1 MSVRAWQNKIGIPTY
16 PLGPED
22 PNPPFQRQNSSWA
35 VYPYPLQDDVL
46 EGPPSVRKWVA
57 LHLENDFLHC
67 IVLPELG
74 GHLYSLY
81 DKVCKREVFY
91 RNNVIKYGLVAT
103 RGAWISGGIEFN
115 FPMGHTYT
123 TVDAV
128 SWSLEQWKDSAQISI
143 ENTCRVSRMEWVVDL
158 LLYEG
163 ERALHEQVTLTNPMP
178 YKQRYWFW
186 NNSAVPARDD
196 LRLVYPARK
205 ARVSGGIVDY
215 PVKADGTDISRYTAH
230 DHADDIFTLDVR
242 EDYFGCHYDDIDFGM
257 VHVADRHEMQGKKYF
272 TWGTGDDGMIW
283 VDLLTDED
291 GQYVEIQSGRYETQS
306 IWEFIQPNETVRLDS
321 VWMPEHGMGGWVCA
335 DEGGIL
341 NFQLIGDQIRVGALT
356 TTEFEGAVLA
366 LTHNDVTVWSAELLV
381 GPRAPFAATI
391 PLPEGAG
398 PDSRYRLELTHH
410 EIDGPIIAYKHPPW
424 HMCQPKVA
432 ETGEDKPR
440 QPPSEE
446 HANCEE
452 LCVLANSALK
462 RLEHSRARDLF
473 TRVLSIDPGFSQAH
487 IGLGLLDIRSAKYED
502 AIAHLEEATFRNPDC
517 AEGWHLLG
525 VARRRAGDLLG
536 AEDALAR
543 SMRTMEG
550 HVYSFPE
557 LMATIRDQEGP
568 GEMLDPGVLPYG
580 IASGHALLTG
590 DLFLPP
596 PGITPEQGLRGFI
609 KRCRG
614 DVERWL
620 EYAVRQEPRVAVRV
634 MELALE
640 HCPGASNYPM
650 TQYVL
655 AWFYEKLGEKDRADR
670 AFERAAA
677 CPVDFCFPSRLE
689 EVPVLARAIEA
700 NPSDWKARYL
710 YGNLLASLDRGEDA
724 MAQWR
729 AALEIDDSFAVL
741 HRNLAYGSLAWE
753 DNAEASATHYR
764 NAIAR
769 NPQDY
774 RYYLSL
780 IQVMGDKL
788 GASDDE
794 LWQVLASSPPEVRS
808 KWQIA
813 GREAELL
820 VRLER
825 FDEALAL
832 LTSHRYFPWE
842 GAHHMR
848 GLWTDCL
855 SGRARKHAESGDH
868 RAALADLE
876 LALTYP
882 RNLGVGKRSRDS
894 DALLYWLAAEQ
905 AGAVG
910 DAGRRSQLLEAAAAE
925 PHGHNRDADWWQ
937 LLALR
942 ELGRTDEA
950 SALEAE
956 LRAWAEE
963 HRDHPRAGAT
973 ARTILDRLA
982 E

>member
-46 EGPPSVRKWVA
+46 EGPPTVRKWVA
-57 LHLENDFLHC
+57 LHLENEFLHC

-123 TVDAV
+123 TVDPV
-128 SWSLEQWKDSAQISI
+128 SWELEQTDDVARLLIG
-143 ENTCRVSRMEWVVDL
+143 NTCRVSRMQWSVELFLWG
-158 LLYEG
+158 G
-163 ERALHEQVTLTNPMP
+163 ERALHEIVTLRNPMP
-178 YKQRYWFW
+178 YKQRHWFW
-186 NNSAVPARDD
+186 NNAAVPARDD

-205 ARVSGGIVDY
+205 ARVSCGIVDY
-215 PVKADGTDISRYTAH
+215 PVMADGTDISRYTAH
-230 DHADDIFTLDVR
+230 DHADDIFTLGVR
-242 EDYFGCHYDDIDFGM
+242 EDFFGCHYDGIDFGM
-257 VHVADRHEMQGKKYF
+257 VHVADHHDMQGKKYF
-272 TWGTGDDGMIW
+272 TWGTADDGMIW

-306 IWEFIQPNETVRLDS
+306 IWEFLQPSEFVQLEST
-321 VWMPEHGMGGWVCA
+321 WMPEHGMGGWVWA
-335 DEGGIL
+335 NDEGIL
-341 NFQLIGDQIRVGALT
+341 NFQIADEGIRLGALT
-356 TTEFEGAVLA
+356 TRELEGAVLQ
-366 LTHNDVTVWSAELLV
+366 LSLDGERVWSSEIMV
-381 GPRAPFAATI
+381 GPKDPYRATV
-391 PLPEGAG
+391 PLPSAAG
-398 PDSRYRLELTHH
+398 PDSRYVLEL
-410 EIDGPIIAYKHPPW
+410 IDSEDDFTLVRYEHPPW
-424 HMCQPKVA
+424 HMRQPKVA
-432 ETGEDKPR
+432 ETGEDQPR
-440 QPPSEE
+440 QRPSEDQ
-446 HANCEE
+446 ATCEE
-452 LCVLANSALK
+452 LCVLASSALK

-473 TRVLSIDPGFSQAH
+473 TRALSMDPGFSQAH
-487 IGLGLLDIRSAKYED
+487 IGLGLLDIRSGKYED

-525 VARRRAGDLLG
+525 VARRGAGDLLG
-536 AEDALAR
+536 AEDAIAQ
-543 SMRTMEG
+543 SMRTAEG
-550 HVYSFPE
+550 RDYSLQTFHDLE
-557 LMATIRDQEGP
+557 AERK
-568 GEMLDPGVLPYG
+568 DPGDLLPRGALPAHIRMEMSGMRPQLYG
-580 IASGHALLTG
+580 GNLSEAQALKA
-590 DLFLPP
+590 
-596 PGITPEQGLRGFI
+596 FI
-609 KRCRG
+609 HRCRG
-614 DVERWL
+614 DVELWL
-620 EYAVRQEPRVAVRV
+620 EEAFPCGLAVAVRIL
-634 MELALE
+634 ELALE
-640 HCPGASNYPM
+640 HCPGAADYPM
-650 TQYVL
+650 VHYAMARWYERLGHPEL
-655 AWFYEKLGEKDRADR
+655 AEKSFA
-670 AFERAAA
+670 RAAA

-689 EVPVLARAIEA
+689 ELPILARAVE
-700 NPSDWKARYL
+700 NDPSDWKARYL
-710 YGNLLASLDRGEDA
+710 YGNLLASLDRGEEA

-741 HRNLAYGSLAWE
+741 HRNLAYGCLAWE
-753 DNAEASATHYR
+753 DDAQGSAQHYR
-764 NAIAR
+764 DAIAR

-774 RYYLSL
+774 RYYLDL
-780 IQVMGDKL
+780 IRVLEEKL
-788 GASDDE
+788 GTGNDE
-794 LWQVLASSPPEVRS
+794 LWQVLAETPPEVRS

-848 GLWTDCL
+848 GLWVDCL
-855 SGRARKHAESGDH
+855 TGRAGKRAESGDH
-868 RAALADLE
+868 KAALTDLE

-894 DALLYWLAAEQ
+894 DARLYWLAAEQ

-910 DAGRRSQLLEAAAAE
+910 NAERRSQLLEAAVAE
-925 PHGHNRDADWWQ
+925 PRGHNRDADWWQ

-942 ELGRTDEA
+942 ELGRTEEA
-950 SALEAE
+950 STLEAE

-973 ARTILDRLA
+973 AKMVLDRLA
-982 E
+982 G